1 VAALAVGGAAIGLL
15 TGVLW
20 PSLVVLLGLAA
31 LQNLRRPI
39 FVSTADD
46 VMDPDYRATSL
57 SIESQ
62 ARSAV
67 YALTAIVTGALADAF
82 GLAGAFALMAVL
94 LGLAVV
100 SDRGGS
106 PAPRSPA
113 P

>member
-1 VAALAVGGAAIGLL
+1 MPPPLRQTAEFRRAAEWAKEQGATL
-15 TGVLW
+15 
-20 PSLVVLLGLAA
+20 
-31 LQNLRRPI
+31 
-39 FVSTADD
+39 
-46 VMDPDYRATSL
+46 L

-100 SDRGGS
+100 SDRGGE